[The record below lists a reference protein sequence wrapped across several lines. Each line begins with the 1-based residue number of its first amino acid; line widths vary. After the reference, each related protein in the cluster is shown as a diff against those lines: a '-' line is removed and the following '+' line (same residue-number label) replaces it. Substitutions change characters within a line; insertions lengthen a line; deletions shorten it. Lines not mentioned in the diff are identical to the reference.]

1 MYPNTYLR
9 TLWRPE
15 TRNIVFVAMSFEK
28 RFTERYDQ
36 IIKPAVENEPIVGRH
51 LSAYKVNNSLTGDSI
66 LTDIS
71 DGIAHSALFLADVS
85 VIDEGRYA
93 EQPIRNGNVM
103 YEVGLALS
111 CRLPSEVLLIRDD
124 NKKFLFDV
132 STIPHITIDFTDK
145 LTATEKIRDA
155 LRDRLSETN
164 KIYDA
169 RVTMALRQVT
179 PLQLQILDGLLKLK
193 PGMAQDY
200 SSKGTGGLSIPIE
213 RAVSELLNKGCIQ
226 SVAVNQNTNGIYYSL
241 TPFGRDVGLAGK
253 SLLQRVKPVLE
264 KSPEIKEAMSNN
276 SLNTDASD
284 TGAG

>member
-1 MYPNTYLR
+1 
-9 TLWRPE
+9 
-15 TRNIVFVAMSFEK
+15 
-28 RFTERYDQ
+28 
-36 IIKPAVENEPIVGRH
+36 
-51 LSAYKVNNSLTGDSI
+51 
-66 LTDIS
+66 
-71 DGIAHSALFLADVS
+71 
-85 VIDEGRYA
+85 
-93 EQPIRNGNVM
+93 M

-145 LTATEKIRDA
+145 RAATEKIRAA

-169 RVTMALRQVT
+169 RVIMALRQLT
-179 PLQLQILDGLLKLK
+179 PLQLQILEGLLNLA

-226 SVAVNQNTNGIYYSL
+226 SVAVNEKTNGIFYSL

-253 SLLQRVKPVLE
+253 SLLQRVKPE
-264 KSPEIKEAMSNN
+264 QEQSPDIKEALSNKP
-276 SLNTDASD
+276 LNTDASD